1 MSNVE
6 VDKYCMD
13 LVKQHDFDNYL
24 VGLLVPSQHRSAFF
38 AIRAFNVEIA
48 TIKDQANNN
57 VMAGRIRFQYWRD
70 ILDDIYSGKDFS
82 SSTAMNQPVVYALY
96 KHINELNLT
105 SRWFQRSIEARQSDL
120 SVDRYETLDEIEDYT
135 EKAHS
140 SMLYLIL
147 ESMNIK
153 DENVEYIASHVGVSY
168 GIMILLRGFAYHSSK
183 GSIYIPRD
191 IMAKCNVKPDIVLR
205 GPRNEQEQGKLN
217 NAIFEVASQAFG
229 HLDMARK
236 LNAKGIPKNSI
247 YSLLPA
253 IRSSMYLEDLR
264 KVDFNPVHPT
274 LLEPSTHL
282 NYQLAI
288 LRASWFKSF

>member
-1 MSNVE
+1 ME
-6 VDKYCMD
+6 

-24 VGLLVPSQHRSAFF
+24 VGLLVPSQYRHSFY

-70 ILDDIYSGKDFS
+70 ILDDIYNGKDFPV
-82 SSTAMNQPVVYALY
+82 STAMNQPVVYALY

-120 SVDRYETLDEIEDYT
+120 SVERYETLDDLEDYA

-140 SMLYLIL
+140 SILYLIL
-147 ESMNIK
+147 ESMSIK

-191 IMAKCNVKPDIVLR
+191 IMAKCNLKADVVLR
-205 GPRNEQEQGKLN
+205 GPRNDQEQSNLN
-217 NAIFEVASQAFG
+217 NAIYEVAAQAFG

-236 LNAKGIPKNSI
+236 LKAKGIPYNSI

-274 LLEPSTHL
+274 LLEPGSSHL
-282 NYQLAI
+282 SYQLAI
-288 LRASWFKSF
+288 LKSSWFKTF